1 MKKHV
6 KLWNRI
12 TSLTFAGV
20 ILGMTTM
27 TVQPP
32 MQVNAAEDVITLRVC
47 NWEEYIDEG
56 GWDEEELIDLDNGMN
71 IIGENS
77 MVEDFEDWY
86 YETYGKIEL
95 TEAGEN
101 LAKKILAAYDIG
113 YVFSMFI
120 QYKWCRLLIV
130 SIISYAGGFVV

>member
-77 MVEDFEDWY
+77 MVEDFED
-86 YETYGKIEL
+86 
-95 TEAGEN
+95 
-101 LAKKILAAYDIG
+101 
-113 YVFSMFI
+113 
-120 QYKWCRLLIV
+120 
-130 SIISYAGGFVV
+130 